1 MKTGEIMK
9 AFLWTFRRITWT
21 GLAGVP
27 ILALAQALP
36 PPVDTGRIDIEAE
49 HEGSSVVA
57 SQDYRPPVAFAYYSV
72 LGEKLG
78 ATVAPPALVTVQ
90 TVTVPAQPPVDGQVT
105 IQFVHDPDYPA
116 KHPTDPL
123 IYAGWEPN
131 WDARVTYAEAKLTRT
146 WQAGAV
152 NYELEAKAQANSP
165 AELMTGRGFARL
177 FANDGGPS
185 SFPVLI
191 DGTAVIGA
199 TRGFGTLFW
208 WPPRVP
214 YRFLPGT
221 AYYFFQDQAD
231 GRRVVYNVL
240 HHRRVGDLRE
250 FYPIGELI
258 TIGTPGSLGSPAREE
273 TYYESTPT
281 TLSEGAAA
289 AELHALMEALTFEA
303 NRFEPISDP
312 TVEYAFTP
320 DGAHTSKLRYKLQIQ
335 PGLVR
340 TITWAETFTPE
351 GESDPVDYQFF
362 SETVS
367 ASATETA
374 AHVIDPFEQAN
385 SHRFGSRRGV
395 YRIVPFEAAVTG
407 DTNGDNR
414 IVPPVSP
421 VTPYR
426 VEFADATPLG
436 GDLRFQPNVNDD
448 VDTQSEDPSSTEGG
462 ADYANQRVD
471 GADDLAS
478 FTPVYLE
485 LGQLLNTLSPN
496 NGFSYRLKQADG
508 ALNFVYTNL
517 TQKKAFDFRMNPDS
531 GFGPGFDQ
539 PARAA
544 FTQQITAAG
553 VDIFAGDTGSAAFR
567 DHAIQNQGAVILI
580 EARQTTTQPLVLEV
594 SREGQVAVTLVL
606 PLTIIS
612 AQLLVDANRDGE
624 IKADGSDATSAERPF
639 RFWVNDDDDGGD
651 VDGSDIPGDGSSD
664 FATGIA
670 GPPGLG
676 SNFGVDG
683 NRDLIDWFPV
693 FLDLKRLITVLPP
706 SQTVKYKLRHEGNA
720 LSFVYTDLTQERAL
734 AYQKELLLTGFG
746 FNLDRATGEA
756 QATQITET
764 GAVLSDKFLTRIKD
778 QSAGVIMV
786 EAGAATD
793 RPLVFVVE
801 KDGNAIVELA
811 LALKISPVEEMFR
824 HLNLRDGPD
833 APHGE
838 DAYGQPKLVGGTTTE
853 DYAIPTELTERP
865 AFPDAPDDARWLIFV
880 HGYNTTGR
888 EARGWNAEM
897 FKRFYWSRSK
907 ARFVGATWFGNP
919 KPIEAGNLVQG
930 YHWAVRNAVPTAEV
944 LAEKLNL
951 LPGHKTVVAH
961 SQGCWV
967 ATLATVDYGLNVDAL
982 CLVDAAFARECFD
995 GASAF
1000 DVSNMVPRFWQDYP
1014 AWTWSANWHEV
1025 FDPAD
1030 PRTTLQWSGRLAAAV
1045 ASTTVHNFYSSTED
1059 VLENFSGTPTQAILG
1074 NAYRAVTNL
1083 DTVELGRFAWVCQ
1096 EKTKGDKALYT
1107 QGSGYGGWGFNLH
1120 DPIFSTLPKWY
1131 VPNNNAQRV
1140 PKTPVQIGDASPAN
1154 LAAIKIHP
1162 IFRTGWGR
1170 YLNGNDLLP

>member
-1 MKTGEIMK
+1 MKTSEIMK
-9 AFLWTFRRITWT
+9 ALLWTFRRITWT

-594 SREGQVAVTLVL
+594 SREGQVAITLVM
-606 PLTIIS
+606 PLTIVS

-639 RFWVNDDDDGGD
+639 RFWVNDDDDGD
-651 VDGSDIPGDGSSD
+651 PTDENEVYPVTAKDCDD
-664 FATGIA
+664 FAIHGRRDLEDMARLHVLIGGLSDAIAADNPSIYVGLKWKNTTGSPSVNIFPA
-670 GPPGLG
+670 VETDGGTKYLTDTATATQQAPASTLRTTVLTRDNQYNWVDTNGTFVFDKDFWTGLSSGSPKKYLLFEGCTEGQGELVLVLLRPDGTEIGEGPGVWIDLKNIKSMYQRVKVTPRDPSGIPAPFLSGTTFDANGSGTEPSDDGYPFAAPADEAKTALVFVHG
-676 SNFGVDG
+676 SNIPYEEARW
-683 NRDLIDWFPV
+683 NAETM
-693 FLDLKRLITVLPP
+693 LKRLWWQGYKGRFVLFYWDTLIGPWDGTIPAHYNLNEYRALKYGWALKNYVESALP
-706 SQTVKYKLRHEGNA
+706 SDYAHNVVGHSMGNA
-720 LSFVYTDLTQERAL
+720 VITSALRA
-734 AYQKELLLTGFG
+734 
-746 FNLDRATGEA
+746 REA
-756 QATQITET
+756 VNGSTIRGMAARNVVFMQAAIP
-764 GAVLSDKFLTRIKD
+764 ASCFD
-778 QSAGVIMV
+778 S
-786 EAGAATD
+786 GAAT
-793 RPLVFVVE
+793 L
-801 KDGNAIVELA
+801 AELA
-811 LALKISPVEEMFR
+811 ALESPQTTP
-824 HLNLRDGPD
+824 DGVGQKGYRGVIETGVNATLFNIYNENDYALGWWVTNQRLMKP
-833 APHGE
+833 E
-838 DAYGQPKLVGGTTTE
+838 DLLYRGYARKYTWTTTGGGQLW
-853 DYAIPTELTERP
+853 D
-865 AFPDAPDDARWLIFV
+865 
-880 HGYNTTGR
+880 
-888 EARGWNAEM
+888 
-897 FKRFYWSRSK
+897 WSS
-907 ARFVGATWFGNP
+907 
-919 KPIEAGNLVQG
+919 IEAGP
-930 YHWAVRNAVPTAEV
+930 VRMRYLEDLSESMSFVARSRTA
-944 LAEKLNL
+944 A
-951 LPGHKTVVAH
+951 
-961 SQGCWV
+961 
-967 ATLATVDYGLNVDAL
+967 
-982 CLVDAAFARECFD
+982 
-995 GASAF
+995 
-1000 DVSNMVPRFWQDYP
+1000 
-1014 AWTWSANWHEV
+1014 
-1025 FDPAD
+1025 
-1030 PRTTLQWSGRLAAAV
+1030 
-1045 ASTTVHNFYSSTED
+1045 
-1059 VLENFSGTPTQAILG
+1059 
-1074 NAYRAVTNL
+1074 
-1083 DTVELGRFAWVCQ
+1083 LGRMNV
-1096 EKTKGDKALYT
+1096 G
-1107 QGSGYGGWGFNLH
+1107 GSISNNLNISEGTELDFGRDRPDH
-1120 DPIFSTLPKWY
+1120 SGEFTRRIQQLGPFY
-1131 VPNNNAQRV
+1131 
-1140 PKTPVQIGDASPAN
+1140 
-1154 LAAIKIHP
+1154 
-1162 IFRTGWGR
+1162 R
-1170 YLNGNDLLP
+1170 YLFERAR